1 MRVMK
6 RSCTVCDNTGWVC
19 ESHPTR
25 PYAMFSERADVC
37 HCGGAGMPC
46 LACNDGDPPEL
57 PPDFT
62 VTIDDKGSRH

>member
-1 MRVMK
+1 
-6 RSCTVCDNTGWVC
+6 
-19 ESHPTR
+19 
-25 PYAMFSERADVC
+25 
-37 HCGGAGMPC
+37 MPC